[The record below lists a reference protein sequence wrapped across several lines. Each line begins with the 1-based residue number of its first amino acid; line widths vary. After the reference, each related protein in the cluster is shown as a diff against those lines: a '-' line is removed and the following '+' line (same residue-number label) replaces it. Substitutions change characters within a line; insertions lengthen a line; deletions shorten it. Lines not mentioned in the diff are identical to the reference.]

1 MRFEG
6 AKHTTTTTATS
17 NWKRHKVNGNGL
29 PFLKM
34 IFALGGP
41 VRNHPQNRRPM
52 LQVNTKRLLWDI
64 LSHFSGAAVGGSHL
78 PPSEMC
84 AKWVCQQL
92 SGEEANLTHGC
103 LHGSWWRWR
112 RYRPMRINSIIIRRI
127 CCQFFL
133 SGQWMW
139 VESQFTEN
147 ILDAGR

>member
-1 MRFEG
+1 MGFEG

-41 VRNHPQNRRPM
+41 VRNHPQN
-52 LQVNTKRLLWDI
+52 TKRLLWEI

-84 AKWVCQQL
+84 AK
-92 SGEEANLTHGC
+92 
-103 LHGSWWRWR
+103 
-112 RYRPMRINSIIIRRI
+112 
-127 CCQFFL
+127 
-133 SGQWMW
+133 
-139 VESQFTEN
+139 
-147 ILDAGR
+147 